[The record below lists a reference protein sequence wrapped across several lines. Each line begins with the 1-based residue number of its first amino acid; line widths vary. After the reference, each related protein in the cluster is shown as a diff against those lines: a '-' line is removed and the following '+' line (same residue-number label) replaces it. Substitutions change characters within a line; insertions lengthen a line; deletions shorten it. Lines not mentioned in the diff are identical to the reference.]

1 MSVPTAELTNA
12 LASTTAPNNV
22 MTLGVSGLTGIAIQI
37 SGTFSA
43 TVVFECSTDG
53 RTFNSLYLNPVTTA
67 TPTPATSATA
77 TGYWSGS
84 VVANVV
90 QCRMSAWVSGAAVI
104 TMLAAPSGNAGGG
117 SSGGGGGDATAAN
130 QVLEIADLDKL
141 AAQIVDADTGAGTAN
156 TALLI
161 PGKPA
166 NGGPVAGGTTTNP
179 WDVVTG
185 FSIKIYD
192 YIAYTSASTTDTYV
206 YKTGG
211 SGGTTQG
218 TVVVTWTDST
228 KTVLST
234 VVKT

>member
-53 RTFNSLYLNPVTTA
+53 RTFNALYLNPVTTA
-67 TPTPATSATA
+67 TPTPAASATS

-117 SSGGGGGDATAAN
+117 SSGGGDATAAN

-141 AAQIVDADTGAGTAN
+141 AAQVLDFDTGAGTAT
-156 TALLI
+156 TAVFGLAL
-161 PGKPA
+161 PA
-166 NGGPVAGGTTTNP
+166 PGGPVAGGTTTNP
-179 WDVVTG
+179 WNVVSG
-185 FSIKIYD
+185 LSVKIFD
-192 YIAYTSASTTDTYV
+192 YISYTSASTTDTYV

-234 VVKT
+234 LVKT